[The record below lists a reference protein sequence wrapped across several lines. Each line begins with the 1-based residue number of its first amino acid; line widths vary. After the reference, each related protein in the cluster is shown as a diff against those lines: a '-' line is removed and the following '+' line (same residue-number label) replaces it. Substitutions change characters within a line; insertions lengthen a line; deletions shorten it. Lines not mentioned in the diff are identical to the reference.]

1 MMKSIFGTRN
11 RVRYSRYFSIIISL
25 VILFSLFSSLIVPAL
40 SAKNKPVNSEK
51 DTQVEDSGSQ
61 HQSQDSAPSVETQP
75 SSSPSDDSGS
85 QDQSQESRPSADS
98 QTPSLPSD
106 DDSGSQDQSQESQP
120 SVDSQ
125 TPSLPSDDDSG
136 SQHQSQD
143 PQSAAKPLSEP
154 NLSTP
159 KVNSSTLPAIEN
171 QNGLDAGIKDNNA
184 VKTFNFKELNDS
196 SDENTVKH
204 YTSKIGNISKN
215 QTVSV
220 TVVTEPKKQATVSIQ
235 KTKIETVEFKA
246 SSSKGN
252 VEISVK
258 NLKEKPDDVN
268 ENMNISDQSKVYE
281 YLDIKLTSGDEYIG
295 ETGIQK
301 MNFTFTVSKEWIENE
316 SIDKYSVKMMR
327 YHNHSWQI
335 LNTSYVNESDDEIRF
350 KAATPGLS
358 VFAVVGDKV
367 VEDSDEIIVETN
379 DMPLWMPF
387 SVILASTATLGI
399 VLFKKRF
406 VYNP

>member
-1 MMKSIFGTRN
+1 MMKSLFRKRN
-11 RVRYSRYFSIIISL
+11 RVWYFRYLSIVLSL
-25 VILFSLFSSLIVPAL
+25 LLLFSLFSSLIVPGL
-40 SAKNKPVNSEK
+40 STKIEPVSGEKDISSKQTVTSEK
-51 DTQVEDSGSQ
+51 TVNPTTREEDSGSQ
-61 HQSQDSAPSVETQP
+61 EQSQD
-75 SSSPSDDSGS
+75 
-85 QDQSQESRPSADS
+85 
-98 QTPSLPSD
+98 
-106 DDSGSQDQSQESQP
+106 SQP

-125 TPSLPSDDDSG
+125 TPSSPSDDDSG
-136 SQHQSQD
+136 SQEQSQD
-143 PQSAAKPLSEP
+143 SQISAKPSSEL

-159 KVNSSTLPAIEN
+159 KVKSSISSEIEN
-171 QNGLDAGIKDNNA
+171 QNGLDADIEDNNA
-184 VKTFNFKELNDS
+184 VKTFNFKELNDL

-215 QTVSV
+215 QSVSV
-220 TVVTEPKKQATVSIQ
+220 TVVTEPKKQTTINIQ

-246 SSSKGN
+246 SRSKGN
-252 VEISVK
+252 VELSVK

-268 ENMNISDQSKVYE
+268 ENMGISEQSEVYE

-295 ETGIQK
+295 ETGIQT

-316 SIDKYSVKMMR
+316 SIDKYSIKMMR
-327 YHNHSWQI
+327 YHNYSWQI